1 MNTYI
6 RISKHTDT
14 ITQEIVSF
22 YRKNKSFEYNKDVIW
37 KGAKPY
43 TY

>member
-1 MNTYI
+1 MNSHI
-6 RISKHTDT
+6 KISNHTDT

-22 YRKNKSFEYNKDVIW
+22 YRRNNSFDYSKDGVW